1 MWTGP
6 KIKENPSTLYL
17 QKLKIIKINRYGIL
31 NELNWFKKYIKNKD
45 KLNLTTIQ
53 RRFDSVIFQGI

>member
-6 KIKENPSTLYL
+6 RIKENPTTLYL
-17 QKLKIIKINRYGIL
+17 QKLKIIKINRYCIL

-45 KLNLTTIQ
+45 K
-53 RRFDSVIFQGI
+53 